1 MTFGFVAAL
10 RNAQAAEIGPAIGAS
25 GKLKIFSG
33 TRPATGGAETTL
45 LCECA
50 LSATS
55 GTQTGGTGVFTFN
68 AISNGTA
75 VASGTPTWARLTKSD
90 DAAVIDKQIEKL
102 RDFDVIRF
110 AQKANSNLAIL
121 RRMRD
126 RGREP
131 P

>member
-10 RNAQAAEIGPAIGAS
+10 RNAQAAEIGPAIGTS

-75 VASGTPTWARLTKSD
+75 VANGTPTWARLTTSA
-90 DAAVIDKQIEKL
+90 DAAVIDMSAGVGTGDLNINAAIVDGGTVSVTSGTIT
-102 RDFDVIRF
+102 R
-110 AQKANSNLAIL
+110 SNA
-121 RRMRD
+121 
-126 RGREP
+126 
-131 P
+131 